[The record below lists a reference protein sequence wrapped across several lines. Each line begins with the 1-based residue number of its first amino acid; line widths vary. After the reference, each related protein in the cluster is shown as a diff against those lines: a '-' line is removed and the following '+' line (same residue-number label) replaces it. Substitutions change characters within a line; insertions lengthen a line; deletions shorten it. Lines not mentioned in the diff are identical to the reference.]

1 MAQKEKVEEK
11 VPYSK
16 HGVPRKYD
24 EGSSALAK
32 VIKRISDLYKQGKR
46 VPNSLIAKAHQVRKK
61 SIKKATQMR
70 LGLLLWQ

>member
-1 MAQKEKVEEK
+1 MVQRRRKGKRK

-46 VPNSLIAKAHQVRKK
+46 VPNSLIARRIKLGKKVLKRRRRK
-61 SIKKATQMR
+61 
-70 LGLLLWQ
+70 

>member
-1 MAQKEKVEEK
+1 MAQKRKGKRK

-32 VIKRISDLYKQGKR
+32 VLKQISRLYKQGKR
-46 VPNSLIAKAHQVRKK
+46 VPNSLIARRIKLG
-61 SIKKATQMR
+61 KKALKR
-70 LGLLLWQ
+70 RRK